1 VRAIA
6 QTLSQ
11 FTGLTSTRIDEKWNG
26 KLYHWRNYEMTNSF
40 RKGDLIYTEKW
51 DTYAVFLGKGEWT
64 GWIHVY
70 LPDTNER
77 KQVHDYV
84 WELV

>member
-1 VRAIA
+1 MGDHI
-6 QTLSQ
+6 
-11 FTGLTSTRIDEKWNG
+11 TRGDPTMI
-26 KLYHWRNYEMTNSF
+26 SF

-51 DTYAVFLGKGEWT
+51 DTYAVFIGKGTWT
-64 GWIHVY
+64 GWIEVY
-70 LPDTNER
+70 LPDTGER